1 MSSMNRVF
9 ARYGVTGDPFTKEVE
24 PEDFYV
30 ADDLTLGATR
40 LKAALEGRSGTVIT
54 GDSGNGKTVLWRAV
68 ENTLPTGQYR
78 VHYLANSMVNHR
90 DFYRQLSMTLGL
102 EARAT
107 AAALFAHVSQ
117 HIAQTASEH
126 RMRTILVLD
135 EAHLFPH
142 AVLSHLHI
150 LLNFERDSKPWLT
163 LVLIGLP
170 ELKGILSRDVLKSL
184 SSRLPTRITIKA
196 LDASGVR
203 EYVSH
208 RLAKAGARA
217 QIFAEDAI
225 LLLAEATGGVMR
237 KINSVAWQSLVEGM
251 ATKGTVVDHAA
262 VARAIEACRDIL

>member
-1 MSSMNRVF
+1 VTSMNRVY
-9 ARYGVTGDPFTKEVE
+9 ARYGITGDPFAKEVE
-24 PEDFYV
+24 SEDFHV
-30 ADDLTLGATR
+30 TDDFTLDMNR
-40 LKAALEGRSGTVIT
+40 VKAALEARSGVVIT
-54 GDSGNGKTVLWRAV
+54 GESGNGKTVRWRGV
-68 ENTLPTGQYR
+68 ENALPSGQYR

-90 DFYRQLSMTLGL
+90 DFYRQLSMALGL

-107 AAALFAHVSQ
+107 AAALFSQVSQ
-117 HIAQTASEH
+117 HIAQTATEH
-126 RMRTILVLD
+126 RIRTVLVLD

-142 AVLSHLHI
+142 AVLAHLHI

-184 SSRLPTRITIKA
+184 STRLPTRITVKA

-203 EYVSH
+203 EYVTH
-208 RLAKAGARA
+208 RLAKAGARS

-262 VARAIEACRDIL
+262 VARAIEVCRDIL